1 MKVEM
6 NVRTLV
12 VLGVVLVGLIA
23 GGVYFG
29 NYMSRKS
36 EEKATTEAI
45 SRAFYGGTPDELVK
59 RAECKKARAEYIV
72 AEAQKTDRKLMDETV
87 AKNDEA
93 IARKATKK
101 EIDGLWHEYEV
112 KSDKLSVSPDDIF
125 DPAVEDLARKGII
138 KVPDRLNCH

>member
-1 MKVEM
+1 MKVEL
-6 NVRTLV
+6 NVKTLAV
-12 VLGVVLVGLIA
+12 CSVVLVGLIA

-36 EEKATTEAI
+36 EEKATAEAV
-45 SRAFYGGTPDELVK
+45 SRAFYGGTPDELAK
-59 RAECKKARAEYIV
+59 RAECQKTRAEYIV
-72 AEAQKTDRKLMDETV
+72 AEARKTDRKLMDETV

-101 EIDGLWHEYEV
+101 EIDSIWHEYEV

-138 KVPDRLNCH
+138 KVPERLSCH